1 MSLSTLSWAAI
12 SWAAVAAAGL
22 VAASAPAAVAGQNCF
37 LSRDWQG
44 WKSPSPNVIYLRVN
58 VSDVYKVTLSAGS
71 PRLQG
76 PDVHLN
82 SLVRGSSNICS
93 AIDLDLR
100 VSDNNGFAT
109 PLIVD
114 TLTKLTPEEIAAIP
128 RKYRP

>member
-1 MSLSTLSWAAI
+1 MSLSTFSCAAL
-12 SWAAVAAAGL
+12 AAAGL
-22 VAASAPAAVAGQNCF
+22 IAASAPAAVAGQPCF

-44 WKSPSPNVIYLRVN
+44 WKSPSPNIIYLRVH

-71 PRLQG
+71 SMLQRA
-76 PDVHLN
+76 DVHLN

-109 PLIVD
+109 PLIAD
-114 TLTKLTPEEIAAIP
+114 TLTKLTPDEIAAIP
-128 RKYRP
+128 KKYRP